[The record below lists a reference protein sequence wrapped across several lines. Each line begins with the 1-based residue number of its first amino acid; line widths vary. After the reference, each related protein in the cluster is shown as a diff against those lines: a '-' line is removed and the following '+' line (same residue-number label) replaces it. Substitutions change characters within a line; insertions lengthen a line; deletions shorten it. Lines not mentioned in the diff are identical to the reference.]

1 MTVSEFLRD
10 RDVMFARLLS
20 GLAMVVAFASTIFVL
35 MHCARLQVLRKH
47 PFRVRELFG
56 NLRPPGGVAFG
67 CDAYKLF

>member
-20 GLAMVVAFASTIFVL
+20 GLAMVVALASTIFVL

-47 PFRVRELFG
+47 L
-56 NLRPPGGVAFG
+56 
-67 CDAYKLF
+67 